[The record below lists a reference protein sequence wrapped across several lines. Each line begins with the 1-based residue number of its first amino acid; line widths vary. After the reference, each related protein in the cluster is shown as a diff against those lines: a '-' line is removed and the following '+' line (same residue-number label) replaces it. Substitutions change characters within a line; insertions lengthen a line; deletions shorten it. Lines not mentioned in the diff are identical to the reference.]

1 MTPPPVTPPPV
12 PLPLVTRVFGVLERL
27 ASTPVEEIDDF
38 STRREQRLKLQRSPV
53 GRWLFGT
60 PDPAVRTTMH
70 HVDVDGRP
78 RRFLQHRLVGG
89 ASTSATPPV
98 VLNLHGGGWVQG
110 NPEQS
115 AWFASRVAA
124 RTGAVVLSFDYRLA
138 PEHPFPAGVDDAWAA
153 LQWVVD
159 HAEELDVDPERVA
172 VMGDSAGG
180 GLAATL
186 GLLARDAGAPR
197 LRAEVLIYPGVE
209 MYDRWP
215 SEDEFADAPVL
226 TSSNMRG
233 FVRRYLG
240 EQHGTLDWRAS
251 PIRAASHA
259 GLPSTLVLVAG
270 HDPLADNGRRYAAR
284 LGEQGV
290 HVVLQEFPDALHGF
304 ISLPGVSPAAE
315 DAVRATSAFLRDVL

>member
-1 MTPPPVTPPPV
+1 MQLLLRVMGLNGPAVETLSITRGRRVYTEAFRMLGGRQPVGAVTDRTIDGPEGPVGLRFYTPRG
-12 PLPLVTRVFGVLERL
+12 LSG
-27 ASTPVEEIDDF
+27 
-38 STRREQRLKLQRSPV
+38 RSP
-53 GRWLFGT
+53 
-60 PDPAVRTTMH
+60 A
-70 HVDVDGRP
+70 
-78 RRFLQHRLVGG
+78 LVY
-89 ASTSATPPV
+89 
-98 VLNLHGGGWVQG
+98 LHGGGWVQG

-138 PEHPFPAGVDDAWAA
+138 PEDPFPAAVDDAWAA
-153 LQWVVD
+153 LQWVVE
-159 HAEELDVDPERVA
+159 HAEELDVDPDRVA

-180 GLAATL
+180 GLAATTA
-186 GLLARDAGAPR
+186 LLARDAGAPR
-197 LRAEVLIYPGVE
+197 LKAEVLIYPGVE

-226 TSSNMRG
+226 SSANMRA
-233 FVRRYLG
+233 FVRLYLRD
-240 EQHGTLDWRAS
+240 QHGTLDWRAS

-270 HDPLADNGRRYAAR
+270 HDPLSDNGRRYAET

-304 ISLPGVSPAAE
+304 VSLPGVSPAATQAV
-315 DAVRATSAFLRDVL
+315 DATARFLRDVL